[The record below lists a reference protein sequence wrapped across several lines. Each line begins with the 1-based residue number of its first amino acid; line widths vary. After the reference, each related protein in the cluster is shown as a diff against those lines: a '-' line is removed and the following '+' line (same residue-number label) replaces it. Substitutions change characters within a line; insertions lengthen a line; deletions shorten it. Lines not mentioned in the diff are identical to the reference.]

1 MPIQHIAAAAD
12 WERAVDIG
20 FYDRSTRDA
29 SIEKVGFLHASAGPR
44 QVALVLD
51 AVYADV
57 TEPLVL
63 LTMNEE
69 TLHGAGLRVVLEPGV
84 PADPGGEW
92 FPHVYGGPI
101 PVGAVAGVEQI
112 DRPRPRAE
120 QARVVTGSTT
130 GVHTKVSA
138 SVPAGADS
146 RPDSGMDAAANSL
159 IEAHVSRAI
168 DLAASN
174 AATNGGPFGALVVS
188 ADGQVFQGT
197 NRVTVTNDPTAHAEV
212 EAIRSAGLGLGT
224 FDLSGAVLY
233 ASCEPC
239 PMCLGAA
246 LWSRITRVV
255 FAADRHDAAAAGFD
269 DAAFYEYFEAPG
281 RRDAMPVVH
290 HPTDRA
296 AAPFEAWRANE
307 SRSAY

>member
-1 MPIQHIAAAAD
+1 MPIQHIAEAAD
-12 WERAVDIG
+12 WERALDTG
-20 FYDRSTRDA
+20 LYDRSTRGA

-44 QVALVLD
+44 QVGLVLD

-63 LTMNEE
+63 LTLHEE

-84 PADPGGEW
+84 PADPRGEW

-101 PVGAVAGVEQI
+101 PVGAVAGVEKI
-112 DRPRPRAE
+112 DRPQPSAE
-120 QARVVTGSTT
+120 PDRVVTGGTT
-130 GVHTKVSA
+130 GVPTHVPA
-138 SVPAGADS
+138 SVPARADS
-146 RPDSGMDAAANSL
+146 GEDAAANSL
-159 IEAHVSRAI
+159 IEAHLSRAI

-269 DAAFYEYFEAPG
+269 DAAFHEYFEAPG
-281 RRDAMPVVH
+281 RRGAMPVVH

-296 AAPFEAWRANE
+296 AAPFETWRANE
-307 SRSAY
+307 SRTAY